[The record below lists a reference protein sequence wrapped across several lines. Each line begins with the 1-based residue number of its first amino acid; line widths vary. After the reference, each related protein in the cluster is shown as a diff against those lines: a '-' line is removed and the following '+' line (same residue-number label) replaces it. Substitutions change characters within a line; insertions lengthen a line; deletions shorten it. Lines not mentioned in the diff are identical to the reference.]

1 MDAAASVPRL
11 WSMGWSSH
19 ISVPRILDPATDTQ
33 RRAVRMIPKNK
44 MFEDT
49 SLACFICV
57 LVKKK
62 SREPTMGI

>member
-1 MDAAASVPRL
+1 
-11 WSMGWSSH
+11 MGWSSH